1 VHQAIVLADAGRRE
15 EALREVRAALFHD
28 PRHLYSRL
36 LLGQHLIPVD
46 VARGREVL
54 RELLDAA
61 SRLSPDEAVPCADG
75 LSVGQLAA
83 AARILLARQED
94 L

>member
-1 VHQAIVLADAGRRE
+1 VFEAIRLADAGRRD

-36 LLGQHLIPVD
+36 LLGKQLIPVD
-46 VARGREVL
+46 EQRGKEVL

-61 SRLSPDEAVPCADG
+61 AQLSPDEAVPCADG

-83 AARILLARQED
+83 VARILLARRED
-94 L
+94 A